1 MGKKRETMVAESLK
15 KLPSNFAELLKIW
28 GQREG
33 LKGMHVVRALLVVF
47 CLVGLSL

>member
-1 MGKKRETMVAESLK
+1 MVAESLK

-47 CLVGLSL
+47 WLVGLSL

>member
-1 MGKKRETMVAESLK
+1 MVAESLK

-28 GQREG
+28 GHREG

-47 CLVGLSL
+47 WLVGLSL